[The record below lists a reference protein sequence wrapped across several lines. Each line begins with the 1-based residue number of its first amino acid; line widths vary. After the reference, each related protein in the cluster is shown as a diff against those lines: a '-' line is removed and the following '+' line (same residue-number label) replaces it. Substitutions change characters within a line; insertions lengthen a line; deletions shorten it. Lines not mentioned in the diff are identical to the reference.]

1 MTQDSTTCFSKERSK
16 YESIDKLFE
25 FVAPQRPASSAS
37 SLASEATN
45 VTAQTEETP
54 ESNELNPVLCGYFAK
69 LVMHFVMKRPKEFF
83 LYVSERPQVLHN
95 MVGHIYSRAIAD
107 SLIRVLTCENHG
119 L

>member
-45 VTAQTEETP
+45 VTQ
-54 ESNELNPVLCGYFAK
+54 
-69 LVMHFVMKRPKEFF
+69 
-83 LYVSERPQVLHN
+83 
-95 MVGHIYSRAIAD
+95 
-107 SLIRVLTCENHG
+107 
-119 L
+119 